1 MPTGGDAAD
10 QPVCVSACGPS
21 RRTRPR
27 RMGCAIST
35 SGLKDVPA
43 SADAPSLA
51 KSGGTISRSSSW
63 SEGEETELEVALRS
77 GESAILRRV
86 KSGRREHLQLEI
98 KALKV

>member
-1 MPTGGDAAD
+1 M
-10 QPVCVSACGPS
+10 
-21 RRTRPR
+21 
-27 RMGCAIST
+27 IIL
-35 SGLKDVPA
+35 LKDQA
-43 SADAPSLA
+43 EFLAGARDADIKEATSLA